1 MTMRVIVATDGSK
14 QSLAAARQ
22 LMSFA
27 DPQKVTE
34 VIVVAVVSPRAAVP
48 FANELSRSRNKSGD
62 MSFREEAN
70 NALDVVAAEFDGWGP
85 KITKKVRSGSPATEI
100 VKVAEQLEA
109 DLVVV
114 ASGGKGLSETIL
126 LGSTAQRI
134 QHSAPCPVLVSRPTP
149 HSPTAARRRTTV
161 AASAG

>member
-1 MTMRVIVATDGSK
+1 MRVIVATDGSK

-22 LMSFA
+22 LMAFA

-34 VIVVAVVSPRAAVP
+34 VVIVAVVSPRAAVP
-48 FANELSRSRNKSGD
+48 FANELTRSRGSSGD
-62 MSFREEAN
+62 LSFREEAN
-70 NALDVVAAEFDGWGP
+70 NALAVVADVFDGWGP
-85 KITKKVRSGSPATEI
+85 KVTKKVRSGSPAAEI
-100 VKVAEQLEA
+100 VKAAEQLEA

-149 HSPTAARRRTTV
+149 RTTPARRR
-161 AASAG
+161 AAATG